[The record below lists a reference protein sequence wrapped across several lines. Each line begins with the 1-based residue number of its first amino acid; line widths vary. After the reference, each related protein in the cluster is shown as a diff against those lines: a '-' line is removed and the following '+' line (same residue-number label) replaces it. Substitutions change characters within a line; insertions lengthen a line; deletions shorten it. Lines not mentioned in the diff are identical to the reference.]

1 MCSSE
6 DSESLLTQQLSSG
19 FPKFYMHSGIS
30 FKEFRLSV
38 SCDGSI
44 AIDETYK
51 APLVNVALIRLQFH
65 TFHAPPFFWRTGGF
79 ANRYSC
85 PNQSRSFQSQGR
97 LVVVVVLP
105 LEYHR
110 IGASTDIM
118 GNKCNTKPVEAI
130 SGQRRFETIVARR
143 YWQMK
148 ATKDTTH
155 G

>member
-51 APLVNVALIRLQFH
+51 APLVNVAIIRLQFH
-65 TFHAPPFFWRTGGF
+65 TFHAPPFFLAHWWVCQSIQLPQSVMKLSIARSAGSSGR
-79 ANRYSC
+79 ASIGVSSDWCLNRY
-85 PNQSRSFQSQGR
+85 N
-97 LVVVVVLP
+97 
-105 LEYHR
+105 
-110 IGASTDIM
+110 
-118 GNKCNTKPVEAI
+118 
-130 SGQRRFETIVARR
+130 GQ
-143 YWQMK
+143 
-148 ATKDTTH
+148 
-155 G
+155 